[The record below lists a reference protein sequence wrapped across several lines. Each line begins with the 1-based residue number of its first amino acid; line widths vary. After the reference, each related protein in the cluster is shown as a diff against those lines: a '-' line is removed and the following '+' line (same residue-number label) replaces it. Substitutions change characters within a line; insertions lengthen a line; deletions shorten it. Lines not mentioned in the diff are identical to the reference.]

1 MSKEPANFMKRKL
14 TDEQVREIRRSKRT
28 TKELAYDYKVSCP
41 TITRIRNGKRRSN
54 VSVN

>member
-1 MSKEPANFMKRKL
+1 MKRKL
-14 TDEQVREIRRSKRT
+14 SDEQVREIRRSKRT

-54 VSVN
+54 VSNASMN